1 VVEEAEADEVVADS
15 EEETAEAAAVAAD
28 STEVEEAAAA
38 EEVVAVDGSFQY
50 LTRTKTFKEMYNS
63 HFVQIQ
69 IVCKQSLIWVLFA
82 DHQIEYFTL
91 NATKINFLK
100 KYTDVFF

>member
-15 EEETAEAAAVAAD
+15 EEETAEAVAAD
-28 STEVEEAAAA
+28 STEDEEAAAA
-38 EEVVAVDGSFQY
+38 EEVAVDGSFQY
-50 LTRTKTFKEMYNS
+50 LTRTKTFKEMYNT

-100 KYTDVFF
+100 MYTHV

>member
-1 VVEEAEADEVVADS
+1 VVEGAEADEVVADS
-15 EEETAEAAAVAAD
+15 EEETAEAVVVV
-28 STEVEEAAAA
+28 STEDEEAAAA